1 MYGFVCGYVVV
12 KRPYIERLLIQP
24 NSTQFGKLNLIPNPQ
39 TEKDGGRVDIIKST
53 HIVVQFFGNCLW
65 SVMLKVPC

>member
-1 MYGFVCGYVVV
+1 MCGDVVV
-12 KRPYIERLLIQP
+12 KRPYIERLLIQQLNSIWKTQP
-24 NSTQFGKLNLIPNPQ
+24 NSQPS

-65 SVMLKVPC
+65 SVMVKVPC